1 MTRRIL
7 WKKPISNLLEVS
19 EGNKGLNRV
28 LGTPA
33 LLLMGLGAIIGAG
46 IFILTGV
53 ASAYY
58 AGPGLILSFVFAGT
72 ACFFTALCYAEFA
85 SMVPVAGSAYTY
97 SYVTLGELFAW
108 IIGWDLVLE
117 YTLIVTA
124 LAVGWSGYMVSIITT
139 LGINLPPQLL
149 NPPGV
154 SGGFINLPAIL
165 IIAII
170 SFLLIRGTKF
180 TSQVN
185 TLIVMLKL
193 FVVLLFITIGVNY
206 INPANYHPFLPFG
219 YIGIFKGAA
228 IIFFAYIGF
237 DAITT
242 AAEEVKNPQR
252 TFPIAIIGS
261 LIIASLLYII
271 VTAVLNGMVPY
282 YLLGGAAP
290 VAFALNAVGVHWAGI
305 VISVGALAG
314 LTSVIL
320 VGFFG
325 QSRVFYAM
333 ARDGLLPPFFAK
345 LHNIFKTPVN
355 GIIVVG
361 VVASGLAA
369 FLPITDIAQLVN
381 IGTLA
386 AFIIV
391 SASVLILRRTRPDIK
406 RPFKTPFLPWIP
418 LLGILSSFGLVF
430 ELPTITQLRFLVWL
444 GVGLIIYFFYSRKNS
459 LLTGING
466 TGEEEIKINTSD
478 DG

>member
-1 MTRRIL
+1 MTRRIF
-7 WKKPISNLLEVS
+7 WKKSISHLLEVS
-19 EGNKGLNRV
+19 ESKKGLKKV

-58 AGPGLILSFVFAGT
+58 AGPGLILSFIFAGI

-85 SMVPVAGSAYTY
+85 AMVPVAGSAYTY

-154 SGGFINLPAIL
+154 AGGFINLPAI
-165 IIAII
+165 IIIGII
-170 SFLLIRGTKF
+170 TMLLIRGTKF

-185 TLIVMLKL
+185 SLIVMIKL
-193 FVVLLFITIGVNY
+193 FVVLLFIAIGVNY

-252 TFPIAIIGS
+252 TFPIAIIAS
-261 LIIASLLYII
+261 LIIASILYVM
-271 VTAVLNGMVPY
+271 VTAVLNGMIPY

-290 VAFALNAVGVHWAGI
+290 VAFALNAVGVHWADI

-333 ARDGLLPPFFAK
+333 ARDGLLPSFFAK
-345 LHNIFKTPVN
+345 LHKIFRTPIN
-355 GIIVVG
+355 GIILVG
-361 VVASGLAA
+361 VVAAGLAA
-369 FLPITDIAQLVN
+369 FLPITEIAELVN

-406 RPFKTPFLPWIP
+406 RPFRTPFLPWVPI
-418 LLGILSSFGLVF
+418 LGILSSLGLVI
-430 ELPTITQLRFLVWL
+430 ELPTVTQLRFLVWL
-444 GVGLIIYFFYSRKNS
+444 VIGLFIYYFYGRKNS
-459 LLTGING
+459 VLTGKHD
-466 TGEEEIKINTSD
+466 TGEELNESDGIK
-478 DG
+478 

>member
-1 MTRRIL
+1 MARRIF

-19 EGNKGLNRV
+19 EGKKGLNRV

-33 LLLMGLGAIIGAG
+33 LLFMGLGAIIGAG
-46 IFILTGV
+46 IFILTGI

-139 LGINLPPQLL
+139 LGINLPPQIL
-149 NPPGV
+149 NPPGI
-154 SGGFINLPAIL
+154 SGGFINLPAVF

-193 FVVLLFITIGVNY
+193 FVILLFITIGVNY

-219 YIGIFKGAA
+219 YVGIFKGAA

-271 VTAVLNGMVPY
+271 VTTVLNGMVPY

-290 VAFALNAVGVHWAGI
+290 VAFALDAVGVHWAGI

-314 LTSVIL
+314 LTSVLL
-320 VGFFG
+320 VAFFG

-345 LHNIFKTPVN
+345 LHKIFKTPVN

-391 SASVLILRRTRPDIK
+391 SASVLILRRTRPEIK

-418 LLGILSSFGLVF
+418 LLGILSSLGLVF
-430 ELPTITQLRFLVWL
+430 ELPTVTQLRFLVWL
-444 GVGLIIYFFYSRKNS
+444 AVGLIIYYFYSRKNS
-459 LLTGING
+459 LLTGKYG
-466 TGEEEIKINTSD
+466 TGEEEIKNN
-478 DG
+478 

>member
-1 MTRRIL
+1 
-7 WKKPISNLLEVS
+7 
-19 EGNKGLNRV
+19 
-28 LGTPA
+28 
-33 LLLMGLGAIIGAG
+33 MGLGAIIGAG

-58 AGPGLILSFVFAGT
+58 AGPGLVISFVFAGI
-72 ACFFTALCYAEFA
+72 ACVFTALCYAEFA
-85 SMVPVAGSAYTY
+85 TMVPVAGSAYTY

-108 IIGWDLVLE
+108 VIGWDLVLE

-139 LGINLPPQLL
+139 LGINLPPQVL

-154 SGGFINLPAIL
+154 SGGFVNLPAVL
-165 IIAII
+165 IIGII
-170 SFLLIRGTKF
+170 SVLLIRGTKF

-185 TLIVMLKL
+185 SLIVMFKL
-193 FVVLLFITIGVNY
+193 FVVLLFIAIGVNY

-261 LIIASLLYII
+261 LVIASILYIL
-271 VTAVLNGMVPY
+271 VTAVLDGMVPY

-290 VAFALNAVGVHWAGI
+290 VAFALNAVGVHWADI

-333 ARDGLLPPFFAK
+333 ARDGLLPQFFAK
-345 LHNIFKTPVN
+345 LHKVFKTPVN
-355 GIIVVG
+355 GIVVVG
-361 VVASGLAA
+361 IVAAVLSA
-369 FLPITDIAQLVN
+369 FLPITAIAELVN

-391 SASVLILRRTRPDIK
+391 SVSVLILRKTRPDIE
-406 RPFKTPFLPWIP
+406 RPFRTPFLPWVPII
-418 LLGILSSFGLVF
+418 GILSSIGLVL
-430 ELPTITQLRFLVWL
+430 ELPTITQLRFLIWL
-444 GVGLIIYFFYSRKNS
+444 AIGLVIYYFYGRKNS
-459 LLTGING
+459 KLTGKHG
-466 TGEEEIKINTSD
+466 SGEEIVNKSNS
-478 DG
+478 